1 MCLTIFTHHCPVGHE
16 TRPLSTLNP
25 ATAYTVFNPYA
36 EPARN
41 PCKTPCC
48 NPMNGATINP
58 EIRCFWHGDCC
69 RLVLTQM
76 CGAFDRSQCSNDIP
90 YHLRKE
96 LTAEGGEA
104 AGGIPQVSDDEAP
117 LPFLGEEPWFVAL
130 RWDFFMAGTDL
141 HKAGAWRTHY
151 AAALKRAKNKK
162 DSLSLPSPLS
172 PSKATEW
179 DDDPTCIVVAT
190 GRILRDN
197 TTKNKAMMMKSQRE
211 KKAEKWYADT
221 DRKYREKAHYLA
233 QLAQVWDRNAAHG
246 LCTPRPG
253 RWPDAK
259 LAWPGYAC
267 VDLELGVRSMGYDL
281 WSRGDRRGCW
291 PPPKQQL
298 FETHHFPRKVE
309 VAGPQDQ
316 ALGTVGDGDGSD
328 IASAHPS
335 VYPSPP
341 PPPPASYAPAI
352 APPPSPP
359 SFSLYPIP
367 PSSARAS
374 SSTTVTP
381 AAASSDPSPRSSSLH
396 ISIPPSALEN
406 AFDSESSAQ
415 ASLEQ
420 YLAGEDELITS
431 QIRETGEPQE
441 LFSRYLGYGFNVV
454 DDDDDFHNAKVPDD
468 ESVRVW
474 DSAMRD
480 RIAAAREEVVVSPQS
495 STVVLLPRVGETETR
510 RVGVDQLDR

>member
-16 TRPLSTLNP
+16 TRPLCTLNP
-25 ATAYTVFNPYA
+25 ATGYTVFNPYA

-41 PCKTPCC
+41 PCKTPGC

-58 EIRCFWHGDCC
+58 ESRCFWHGDCC

-76 CGAFDRSQCSNDIP
+76 CGAFDSSQCSNDIP

-96 LTAEGGEA
+96 LTAEGGET

-117 LPFLGEEPWFVAL
+117 LPLLGEEPWFVAL

-172 PSKATEW
+172 PSQSKATEW

-197 TTKNKAMMMKSQRE
+197 ITKKKAMMMKSQRE

-259 LAWPGYAC
+259 LAWPGYAR
-267 VDLELGVRSMGYDL
+267 VDLELGVRSMGYGL

-316 ALGTVGDGDGSD
+316 ALGTVGDGNG
-328 IASAHPS
+328 IAATVIFPVSHSAILHSGVLLDYRRPCNCIVTFS
-335 VYPSPP
+335 TPLLLATHLHSPFRP
-341 PPPPASYAPAI
+341 RKRLRLGVFCPGVP
-352 APPPSPP
+352 
-359 SFSLYPIP
+359 
-367 PSSARAS
+367 RAVS
-374 SSTTVTP
+374 
-381 AAASSDPSPRSSSLH
+381 R
-396 ISIPPSALEN
+396 
-406 AFDSESSAQ
+406 
-415 ASLEQ
+415 
-420 YLAGEDELITS
+420 GEDELITS
-431 QIRETGEPQE
+431 QIRETGEPEE
-441 LFSRYLGYGFNVV
+441 LFARYLGYGGFNV
-454 DDDDDFHNAKVPDD
+454 DDEDDFHNAKVPDD